1 MTTSRQQIQFRQRNR
16 TYYADLERLHQ
27 LLVPPG
33 LRVLEVGCGTGDLLA
48 HLQPAHGVGIELDPE
63 VATSGSSSCLF
74 YTSPSPR
81 DQRGSRMPSSA

>member
-1 MTTSRQQIQFRQRNR
+1 MTTSSQQIQFRQRNR

-48 HLQPAHGVGIELDPE
+48 YLQPAHGL
-63 VATSGSSSCLF
+63 GSSSTRRWPL
-74 YTSPSPR
+74 SP
-81 DQRGSRMPSSA
+81 GSGIPNCGSWRPTPKR